1 MRTDIQRRGVLS
13 RLSTVGLNASIPSAN
28 GCEDLFKQYKS
39 LLSPFTHAEPVKH
52 NKTHAIKTTGSPVH
66 ASPRRLHP
74 TKLRVAKDEFENM
87 LKLGIIRPSSS
98 PYATP
103 LHMVP
108 KNDADS
114 WRPCG
119 DYRLLNAQTVPDKY
133 PIPHIKD
140 FALSLEGATVFT
152 KLDLRKAFYQIPIEP
167 SDIHKTAITTP
178 FGLYEFIRMHLGL
191 RNAAQSFQRLID
203 EVRCGLPYAYEYI
216 DDVLIACKTPEENRD
231 YLQSVFKRLQH
242 YDVQF

>member
-1 MRTDIQRRGVLS
+1 MSLSIGLRREYTWTFTIADVELPIIGADFLAHFDLSVELSSRTLTDMRTDMRRRGFLS
-13 RLSTVGLNASIPSAN
+13 KLSTVGLTALVPSAN
-28 GCEDLFKQYKS
+28 GCEDLLKQYKS
-39 LLSPFTHAEPVKH
+39 LLAPFTHTEPIKH
-52 NKTHAIKTTGSPVH
+52 NTTHTIKTTGPPVH
-66 ASPRRLHP
+66 VSPRRLHP
-74 TKLRVAKDEFENM
+74 TKLRVAKEEFENM

-98 PYATP
+98 PYSTP

-108 KNDADS
+108 KNEPDA

-119 DYRLLNAQTVPDKY
+119 DYRLLNARTVPDKY

-178 FGLYEFIRMHLGL
+178 FGLYELPECRSDSVML
-191 RNAAQSFQRLID
+191 RNLFS
-203 EVRCGLPYAYEYI
+203 
-216 DDVLIACKTPEENRD
+216 VL
-231 YLQSVFKRLQH
+231 
-242 YDVQF
+242 